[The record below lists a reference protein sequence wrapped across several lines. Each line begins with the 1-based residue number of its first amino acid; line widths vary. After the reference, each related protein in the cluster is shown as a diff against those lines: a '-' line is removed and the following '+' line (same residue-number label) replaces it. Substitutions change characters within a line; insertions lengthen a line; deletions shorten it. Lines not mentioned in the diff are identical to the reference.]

1 MAGNPEPRAGTAAA
15 PHGTGPT
22 RSDRAPAAPPGSP
35 VLVGLFDN
43 VVPMSGYEIREM
55 TAADVDAAVA
65 LARAQGF
72 RDRRAFYD
80 FVLRTPTAQP
90 LVGEL
95 GGRVVATGL
104 GTISRPVG
112 WIGAIVVDEAFRRRG
127 FGRAMTEA
135 ICDRLRLGGCETLS
149 LEATDAGLP
158 LYERMGFRHA
168 TWYHQLQADHL
179 DEAPAPP
186 AGSRVRMLNRSDLPS
201 VFALDAAATGEDR
214 SAALGVLAE
223 SGGWVLTGEGE
234 AVGGG
239 PGTSGGP
246 ARDLRGYL
254 LPAERA
260 YGAIGAPRLEDGI
273 YLLDLHRF
281 LVPSNGHVRAGVPHE
296 HAAGWQA
303 LEARGWRET
312 WRAPRL
318 LLGPDIDW
326 RPEWIW
332 GQINSAMG

>member
-1 MAGNPEPRAGTAAA
+1 MVMNG
-15 PHGTGPT
+15 
-22 RSDRAPAAPPGSP
+22 
-35 VLVGLFDN
+35 F
-43 VVPMSGYEIREM
+43 EIRAM
-55 TAADVDAAVA
+55 TAADVDVAAA

-72 RDRRAFYD
+72 RDRHAFYD

-95 GGRVVATGL
+95 RGRIVATGL
-104 GTISRPVG
+104 GTVSRPVG

-135 ICDRLRLGGCETLS
+135 ICDRLRRAGCETLS

-158 LYERMGFRHA
+158 LYERMGFRWA

-186 AGSRVRMLNRSDLPS
+186 AGSRVRRLTRFDLPG

-214 SAALGVLAE
+214 SAALAVLSE
-223 SGGWVLTGEGE
+223 SGGWVLTGENEAAGGGE
-234 AVGGG
+234 AGGG
-239 PGTSGGP
+239 EPRTSSGSDGE
-246 ARDLRGYL
+246 LRGFL

-260 YGAIGAPRLEDGI
+260 YGAVVAPRAEDGI

-281 LVPSNGHVRAGVPHE
+281 LVPAGAHVRAGVLDE
-296 HAAGWQA
+296 HAAGWLT

-318 LLGPDIDW
+318 LLGPDVDW